1 MIPWEQL
8 TDQDVRPIHELAVRA
23 SKLAARESV
32 TYPVLDASM
41 DITAVH
47 LHTPLDL
54 NALACANDLEFAH
67 DVFGIL
73 QHINRHTGELENGF
87 TPRFAKAAAHC

>member
-23 SKLAARESV
+23 SKLAAREGV
-32 TYPVLDASM
+32 TYPVLDATM
-41 DITAVH
+41 DITACH
-47 LHTPLDL
+47 LHTPLNL
-54 NALACANDLEFAH
+54 HALAGANDLEFAK

-73 QHINRHTGELENGF
+73 RHINRHTGELENGF
-87 TPRFAKAAAHC
+87 TPLFAKTHAHC